1 MVVATLIC
9 SSRSSMYHDLV
20 IQVSERKGSD
30 NETCLTVPD
39 SFCQS
44 LEFIAS
50 YLQNYSRNIT
60 IMLDSQI
67 FLRNQVTF
75 NNSKFLTIKGRHKS
89 SKIICTTKCKKD
101 RHSYRGLLFF
111 NAHYLMLSNIR
122 ITSCCGTSNIYCAT
136 LMLFA
141 CSDVTIKYVSM
152 YKSKNGSALVLINP
166 QGVVDINFCTFT
178 RNGHTQRLT
187 SNTSFAGGIHLQF
200 SEQVQTNVTINKC
213 RFRDNLAPRYD
224 SASLVTPTDWN
235 GNSIGGGMCVALLES
250 TLGVNILVINSIF
263 HNNNANWSG
272 GLCIYLQKY
281 MHNNYIL
288 IFNSTFM
295 GNRGNLGGGGV
306 QVRLGEQESGLENY
320 ILFKRVTGTFI
331 NNTAT
336 FGGPGGTSINAMF
349 ASNITETEGIL
360 QFTNCTWFNNYGWY
374 SPAVDLSPCKFQQS
388 NQG

>member
-1 MVVATLIC
+1 M
-9 SSRSSMYHDLV
+9 
-20 IQVSERKGSD
+20 
-30 NETCLTVPD
+30 
-39 SFCQS
+39 
-44 LEFIAS
+44 
-50 YLQNYSRNIT
+50 
-60 IMLDSQI
+60 
-67 FLRNQVTF
+67 
-75 NNSKFLTIKGRHKS
+75 
-89 SKIICTTKCKKD
+89 
-101 RHSYRGLLFF
+101 
-111 NAHYLMLSNIR
+111 
-122 ITSCCGTSNIYCAT
+122 
-136 LMLFA
+136 
-141 CSDVTIKYVSM
+141 
-152 YKSKNGSALVLINP
+152 
-166 QGVVDINFCTFT
+166 
-178 RNGHTQRLT
+178 
-187 SNTSFAGGIHLQF
+187 HLQF
-200 SEQVQTNVTINKC
+200 SEQVQTNLTINKC
-213 RFRDNLAPRYD
+213 RFHDNLAPRYD
-224 SASLVTPTDWN
+224 SASLVIPTDWN

-250 TLGVNILVINSIF
+250 TSGVNILVINSIF

-336 FGGPGGTSINAMF
+336 FGGPGETSINAMF
-349 ASNITETEGIL
+349 VSNITETEGIL